1 MTKRLNH
8 LQFKIFAFAHRHK
21 VLPLAFILHLRVNAK
36 GFVRVFVFL
45 LFTSAFIAKSLAI
58 PVIFYFLGLRVT
70 QNIFGIACVVFAVFL
85 LVGVSETDW

>member
-8 LQFKIFAFAHRHK
+8 LQFKIFVFAHRHIK
-21 VLPLAFILHLRVNAK
+21 FYHWLLFCACVLTK

-45 LFTSAFIAKSLAI
+45 LFTSGFIAKSLAI
-58 PVIFYFLGLRVT
+58 AVIFYFLGLRVT